1 MEGRCML
8 KELSIKNFAIIDK
21 LHITFSDGLNI
32 LTGETGAGK
41 SIIIDA
47 VELLLGKRASTDQI
61 RTGYQDASITGVFDI
76 SHAEDVKEILEK
88 IGLCQSVA
96 GDELIIRRIL
106 SRSGKNRVY
115 INDEIISLSSLLRVG
130 GELIDIHGQ
139 NEHQSIL
146 NTDRQTDLLDAFGGL
161 FPIRSEYERYYNILK
176 RHQKELYR
184 LEELERDRL
193 KQVEFLNFQRD
204 EILAADLKDGEDEEL
219 ERERNLL
226 SNAEKLSIL
235 SNEAYHILYVDE
247 DSILSGSAR
256 VGEKLKELS
265 SIDNSIDG
273 ALTLFESASLQLK
286 EVSDII
292 RDYKEKIEYNPALLD
307 DIGERLDIINRL
319 KKKYGDSINDI
330 LLCLSQIDRE
340 IGEIE
345 REDERRI
352 KLKDDIAADT
362 KIVSD
367 LAMRLSDKRND
378 IGKKFE
384 EKVEKVLKDLNMEH
398 TRFKIS
404 INNKVTPCL
413 NKKGMDRIEFLISPD
428 IGEKPKPLSR
438 VASGGELSRIMLA
451 LKSILAEV
459 DRIPTLTFDEVD
471 SGIGGGVAESVG
483 RRLKDIANS
492 HQVFCITHLPQIAS
506 MADNHFLVEKVM
518 NNNRAETVV
527 KEIDYNKRIKE
538 IARMLGGKTLTKA
551 TIQHAE
557 EMLNYGINSEK
568 HGNYSA
574 NTE

>member
-1 MEGRCML
+1 ML